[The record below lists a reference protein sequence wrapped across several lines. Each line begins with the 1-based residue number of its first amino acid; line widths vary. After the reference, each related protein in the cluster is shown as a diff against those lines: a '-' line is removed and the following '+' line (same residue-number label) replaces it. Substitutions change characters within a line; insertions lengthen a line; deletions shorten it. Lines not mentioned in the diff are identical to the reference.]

1 MVEIISKSIDLV
13 KIVEAIRSFGY
24 PCFDSDVGR
33 DEVAENPSFFVYMDD
48 GGLEPSTHAN
58 QYWKT
63 FVLMFITRENATFDE
78 LELIDKMKLCRLIFD
93 RSEIERG
100 SLLNTEEQA
109 IARTLTFH
117 QVLKVER

>member
-1 MVEIISKSIDLV
+1 MVEILSKPLDIERIV
-13 KIVEAIRSFGY
+13 KEILSFGY

-33 DEVAENPSFFVYMDD
+33 DEVADSPSFFVYMDD

-58 QYWKT
+58 QYIKS
-63 FVLMFITRENATFDE
+63 FILMFISREGATFDE
-78 LELIDKMKLCRLIFD
+78 LELIEKMKLCRLVFD

-109 IARTLTFH
+109 VARTLTFH
-117 QVLKVER
+117 QVIKVER